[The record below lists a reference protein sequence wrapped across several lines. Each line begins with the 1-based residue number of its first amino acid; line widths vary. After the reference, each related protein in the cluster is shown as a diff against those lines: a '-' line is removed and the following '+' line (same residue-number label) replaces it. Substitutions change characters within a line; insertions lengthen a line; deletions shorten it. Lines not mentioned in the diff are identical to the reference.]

1 MNEFLSIAET
11 LDGYGSVLFNTQ
23 DSHGHA
29 ALLSCGP
36 KGIDV
41 LIGNVQVLMLPW
53 ESIRVINIRHRVI
66 NFRVDNSYSVASHS
80 FRCGSAKRCKQMS
93 LQCVL
98 MRNHYW

>member
-1 MNEFLSIAET
+1 MKSGLKPDDCMNEFLSIAET

-66 NFRVDNSYSVASHS
+66 NFRVDNSYVSKLIVKFMIKSSVI
-80 FRCGSAKRCKQMS
+80 
-93 LQCVL
+93 VL
-98 MRNHYW
+98 